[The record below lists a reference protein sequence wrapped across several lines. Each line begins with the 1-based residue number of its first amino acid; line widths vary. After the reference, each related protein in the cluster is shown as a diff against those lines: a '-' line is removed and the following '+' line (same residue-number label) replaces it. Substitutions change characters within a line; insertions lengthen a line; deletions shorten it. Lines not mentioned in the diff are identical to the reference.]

1 MIAGNGFANALESI
15 FGTSVKSISGGFA
28 LHVRDETFTPE
39 GWSSDVYDTGS
50 FTIHAFDLTA
60 GADIRQL
67 FAFADQSSHLSDAI
81 AAFAAAPKSDGHV
94 CRHPAGLSPASSP
107 CPGILW
113 LTCPAPHPLPIRPN
127 WPIRPR

>member
-81 AAFAAAPKSDGHV
+81 AAFAAAPKATDTYADTLLDSL
-94 CRHPAGLSPASSP
+94 RQA
-107 CPGILW
+107 
-113 LTCPAPHPLPIRPN
+113 LPVLGSCG
-127 WPIRPR
+127 

>member
-81 AAFAAAPKSDGHV
+81 AAFADTYADTLLDSLRQA
-94 CRHPAGLSPASSP
+94 
-107 CPGILW
+107 
-113 LTCPAPHPLPIRPN
+113 LPVLGSCG
-127 WPIRPR
+127 